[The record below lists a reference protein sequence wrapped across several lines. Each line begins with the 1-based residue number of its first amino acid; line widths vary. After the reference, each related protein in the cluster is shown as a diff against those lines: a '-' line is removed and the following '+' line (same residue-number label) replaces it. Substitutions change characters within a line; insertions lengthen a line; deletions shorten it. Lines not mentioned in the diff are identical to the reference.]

1 MDKTL
6 RTDTIKSLHEEALAT
21 ALANTGDSVCPRCK
35 TAYDRAKLT
44 PPEYK
49 CVCGLELAY
58 PEMGANGEVKGVLGW
73 LHSPGIIVHD
83 RYRIVQLLGRG
94 GFGSTYL
101 VEDMKLGN
109 KRRALKEVPEPM
121 YDEHETRILAKLNH
135 PSVPDITDR
144 AVGDGMVYLV
154 LEFGGSRTL
163 ETVRRSYPEKRVPLA
178 QLAPWVRQL
187 CDVLAYMHAQQPPIV
202 HRDLK
207 PGNILLDD
215 QDRVML
221 IDFGIAKEAVAS
233 EQTRALGRA
242 VTHGYSPPEQAM
254 GTGTDARSDVYA
266 LGATIYYMLTGQRPP
281 GAAERIQGAEV
292 TPASRFVDGLP
303 PAVDRALLQ
312 ALALNPNE
320 RQQNVHEFGKAFD
333 YDVPTVKTYD
343 LSERTVVIGGASTPS
358 ANTGPQMSLKL
369 TPDGPQVVTPP
380 RKAVSR
386 GIGRVA
392 VVASVVGLLV
402 AAGAVAFVI
411 SQFGRSTEES
421 VAAAAPAEP
430 APVPAAAPSDPVP
443 TAAAPAIAPP
453 ASPPTA
459 PAQPVTALPPVPPAE
474 TASAAPAITPPAA
487 TPPAPPAT
495 PVPPPA
501 DVATAPPTYAPPPA
515 PASVEPAMTAPAAPP
530 PASSGSSAME
540 ELLKRRQASESAAEP
555 EPPPTTTAT
564 AEPAPKPAKRKQQKP
579 KPVEPAPTPAPD
591 PAPVAGGAANAWQ
604 KANQNTQ
611 FIEGN

>member
-1 MDKTL
+1 
-6 RTDTIKSLHEEALAT
+6 
-21 ALANTGDSVCPRCK
+21 
-35 TAYDRAKLT
+35 
-44 PPEYK
+44 
-49 CVCGLELAY
+49 
-58 PEMGANGEVKGVLGW
+58 
-73 LHSPGIIVHD
+73 
-83 RYRIVQLLGRG
+83 
-94 GFGSTYL
+94 
-101 VEDMKLGN
+101 
-109 KRRALKEVPEPM
+109 
-121 YDEHETRILAKLNH
+121 
-135 PSVPDITDR
+135 
-144 AVGDGMVYLV
+144 
-154 LEFGGSRTL
+154 
-163 ETVRRSYPEKRVPLA
+163 VRRSYPEKRVPLA

-221 IDFGIAKEAVAS
+221 IDFGISKEAVAS

-281 GAAERIQGAEV
+281 GAAERIQGTEV
-292 TPASRFVDGLP
+292 APASQFVEGLP

-312 ALALNPNE
+312 ALSLNPNE

-343 LSERTVVIGGASTPS
+343 LSERTVIIGSASTPS
-358 ANTGPQMSLKL
+358 VNTGPQMSLKL

-380 RKAVSR
+380 PKPASS
-386 GIGRVA
+386 GIGRIA
-392 VVASVVGLLV
+392 IVASVVGLLA

-411 SQFGRSTEES
+411 AQFGKSATEA
-421 VAAAAPAEP
+421 VATAAPAEP
-430 APVPAAAPSDPVP
+430 AV
-443 TAAAPAIAPP
+443 AAPAP
-453 ASPPTA
+453 APTA
-459 PAQPVTALPPVPPAE
+459 TPAPAPVTPAAVEPAPVAATTPDAASTQPYSAPATTPAQ
-474 TASAAPAITPPAA
+474 
-487 TPPAPPAT
+487 PPAT

-501 DVATAPPTYAPPPA
+501 NVATAPPTYSPPPA
-515 PASVEPAMTAPAAPP
+515 PAATEPAMAAPAAAPA
-530 PASSGSSAME
+530 ASSGSSAME
-540 ELLKRRQASESAAEP
+540 ELLKRRQASDAAAEP
-555 EPPPTTTAT
+555 EPEPPTATAT

-579 KPVEPAPTPAPD
+579 RPVEPAPAPD

>member
-6 RTDTIKSLHEEALAT
+6 RTDTIKNLHEEALAT
-21 ALANTGDSVCPRCK
+21 ALANTGGDVCPRCK
-35 TAYDRAKLT
+35 TSYDRGKLT

-58 PEMGANGEVKGVLGW
+58 PDVSPSGEVKGVIGW
-73 LHSPGIIVHD
+73 LHSPGVIVHD

-144 AVGDGMVYLV
+144 AVGEGMVYLV

-281 GAAERIQGAEV
+281 GAAERIQGTAV
-292 TPASRFVDGLP
+292 APASQFVEGLP

-312 ALALNPNE
+312 ALSLNPNE

-343 LSERTVVIGGASTPS
+343 LSERTVIIGSASTPS
-358 ANTGPQMSLKL
+358 VNTGPQMSLKL

-380 RKAVSR
+380 PKRVSS

-392 VVASVVGLLV
+392 IVASVVGLLA

-411 SQFGRSTEES
+411 AQFGKSATEAVATVAPAES
-421 VAAAAPAEP
+421 AAATPAPAPTAVPTPATPVPVEP
-430 APVPAAAPSDPVP
+430 APVAATTPD
-443 TAAAPAIAPP
+443 AA
-453 ASPPTA
+453 S
-459 PAQPVTALPPVPPAE
+459 AQPYTA
-474 TASAAPAITPPAA
+474 PAA
-487 TPPAPPAT
+487 TPAEPPAT

-501 DVATAPPTYAPPPA
+501 NVATAPPAYSPPPA
-515 PASVEPAMTAPAAPP
+515 PAAPDAAMAPPAPA
-530 PASSGSSAME
+530 SGSSAME
-540 ELLKRRQASESAAEP
+540 ELLKRRQASDAVAEP
-555 EPPPTTTAT
+555 EPAPPTTTAT
-564 AEPAPKPAKRKQQKP
+564 AEPAPKPVKRKQQKP
-579 KPVEPAPTPAPD
+579 KPVEPAPAPAPD

-604 KANQNTQ
+604 KANQNTR

>member
-21 ALANTGDSVCPRCK
+21 ALANTGDNVCPRCK
-35 TAYDRAKLT
+35 TAYDRSALT

-58 PEMGANGEVKGVLGW
+58 PEVGANGEVKGVLGW
-73 LHSPGIIVHD
+73 LHSPGVIVHD
-83 RYRIVQLLGRG
+83 RYRIAQLLGRG

-281 GAAERIQGAEV
+281 GAAERIQGTEV
-292 TPASRFVDGLP
+292 TPASRFLDGLP

-312 ALALNPNE
+312 ALSLNPNE

-358 ANTGPQMSLKL
+358 VNTGPQMSLKL
-369 TPDGPQVVTPP
+369 TPDGPQVVTPAA
-380 RKAVSR
+380 KEVSR

-392 VVASVVGLLV
+392 IVASVVGLLL
-402 AAGAVAFVI
+402 AAGTVAFVI
-411 SQFGRSTEES
+411 SQFGKTASETAATLAPAAATVPPVAPAAAVPGPAAATPAATASAQPSTPP
-421 VAAAAPAEP
+421 VAATAPTPAEPPP
-430 APVPAAAPSDPVP
+430 APVP
-443 TAAAPAIAPP
+443 PP
-453 ASPPTA
+453 ES
-459 PAQPVTALPPVPPAE
+459 
-474 TASAAPAITPPAA
+474 
-487 TPPAPPAT
+487 
-495 PVPPPA
+495 
-501 DVATAPPTYAPPPA
+501 VATAPPAYSPPPA
-515 PASVEPAMTAPAAPP
+515 PASVAPATGAPAA
-530 PASSGSSAME
+530 SGPSAME
-540 ELLKRRQASESAAEP
+540 ELLKRRQASEGVAEP
-555 EPPPTTTAT
+555 GPEPAPTATAT
-564 AEPAPKPAKRKQQKP
+564 AEPAPKPVKRKQQKP
-579 KPVEPAPTPAPD
+579 SPVEPAPAPPPEPAP
-591 PAPVAGGAANAWQ
+591 AAGGAANAWQ

>member
-21 ALANTGDSVCPRCK
+21 ALANTGESVCPRCK
-35 TAYDRAKLT
+35 TAYDRSALT
-44 PPEYK
+44 PPEYR

-58 PEMGANGEVKGVLGW
+58 PEVGANGEVKGVLGW
-73 LHSPGIIVHD
+73 LHSPGAIVHD

-144 AVGDGMVYLV
+144 AVGDGMIYLV

-281 GAAERIQGAEV
+281 GAAERIQGTEV
-292 TPASRFVDGLP
+292 TPASRFADGLP

-312 ALALNPNE
+312 ALSLNPNE

-343 LSERTVVIGGASTPS
+343 LSERTVIIGGASTPS
-358 ANTGPQMSLKL
+358 VNTGPQMSLKL
-369 TPDGPQVVTPP
+369 TADGPQVVTPP
-380 RKAVSR
+380 AKEVSR

-392 VVASVVGLLV
+392 IVASVVGLLL

-411 SQFGRSTEES
+411 SHFGKTGSGT
-421 VAAAAPAEP
+421 VATVAPAATTPAPAAAVPAPAAVTP
-430 APVPAAAPSDPVP
+430 AEAASAQPSAPPAAAPTP
-443 TAAAPAIAPP
+443 TPA
-453 ASPPTA
+453 
-459 PAQPVTALPPVPPAE
+459 VPPA
-474 TASAAPAITPPAA
+474 A
-487 TPPAPPAT
+487 
-495 PVPPPA
+495 PVPPPEN
-501 DVATAPPTYAPPPA
+501 VATAPPAYSPPPA
-515 PASVEPAMTAPAAPP
+515 PASVAPAPTPPAAP

-540 ELLKRRQASESAAEP
+540 ELLKRRQASDSVAEPAP
-555 EPPPTTTAT
+555 EPPPTATAT
-564 AEPAPKPAKRKQQKP
+564 AEPVPKPVKRKQQKP
-579 KPVEPAPTPAPD
+579 RPVEPAPAPPPPD
-591 PAPVAGGAANAWQ
+591 PPPAAGGAANAWQ
-604 KANQNTQ
+604 KANQDTQ

>member
-35 TAYDRAKLT
+35 TAYDRVKLT

-73 LHSPGIIVHD
+73 LHSPGVIVHD

-292 TPASRFVDGLP
+292 TPASRFVGGLP

-312 ALALNPNE
+312 ALSLNPNE

-358 ANTGPQMSLKL
+358 VNTGPQMSLKL

-380 RKAVSR
+380 PKAVNR

-402 AAGAVAFVI
+402 AAGAVAYVI
-411 SQFGRSTEES
+411 SQFGKSASETVTTE
-421 VAAAAPAEP
+421 
-430 APVPAAAPSDPVP
+430 
-443 TAAAPAIAPP
+443 
-453 ASPPTA
+453 A
-459 PAQPVTALPPVPPAE
+459 PAQPDPAPAPVAVTPPPAPAPVVPAPVAATPAE
-474 TASAAPAITPPAA
+474 TASAAPSAPPPVTPAEPPAA
-487 TPPAPPAT
+487 

-501 DVATAPPTYAPPPA
+501 NVATAPPTYAPPPA

-530 PASSGSSAME
+530 PAPSGSSAME
-540 ELLKRRQASESAAEP
+540 ELLKRRQASETAAEP
-555 EPPPTTTAT
+555 DPPATTTTAT
-564 AEPAPKPAKRKQQKP
+564 AEPAPKPVKRKQQKP
-579 KPVEPAPTPAPD
+579 QPVEPAPAPAPD

>member
-21 ALANTGDSVCPRCK
+21 ALANTGDNVCPRCK
-35 TAYDRAKLT
+35 TAYDRSALT

-58 PEMGANGEVKGVLGW
+58 PEVGANGEVKGVLGW
-73 LHSPGIIVHD
+73 LHSPGVIVHD
-83 RYRIVQLLGRG
+83 RYRIAQLLGRG

-281 GAAERIQGAEV
+281 GAAERIQGTEV
-292 TPASRFVDGLP
+292 TPASRFLDGLP

-312 ALALNPNE
+312 ALSLNPNE

-358 ANTGPQMSLKL
+358 VNTGPQMSLKL

-380 RKAVSR
+380 AKEVSR

-392 VVASVVGLLV
+392 IVASVVGLLL
-402 AAGAVAFVI
+402 AAGTVAFVI
-411 SQFGRSTEES
+411 SQFGKTASETAATLAPAAATVPPVAPAAAVPGPAAATPAATASAQPSTPP
-421 VAAAAPAEP
+421 VAATAPTPAEPPP
-430 APVPAAAPSDPVP
+430 APVP
-443 TAAAPAIAPP
+443 PP
-453 ASPPTA
+453 ES
-459 PAQPVTALPPVPPAE
+459 
-474 TASAAPAITPPAA
+474 
-487 TPPAPPAT
+487 
-495 PVPPPA
+495 
-501 DVATAPPTYAPPPA
+501 VATAPPAYSPPPA
-515 PASVEPAMTAPAAPP
+515 PASVAPATGAPAA
-530 PASSGSSAME
+530 SGPSAME
-540 ELLKRRQASESAAEP
+540 ELLKRRQASEGVAEP
-555 EPPPTTTAT
+555 GPEPAPTATAT
-564 AEPAPKPAKRKQQKP
+564 AEPAPKPVKRKQQKP
-579 KPVEPAPTPAPD
+579 SPVEPAPAPPPEPAP
-591 PAPVAGGAANAWQ
+591 AAGGAANAWQ

>member
-21 ALANTGDSVCPRCK
+21 ALASAGDSVCPRCK
-35 TAYDRAKLT
+35 TAYDRARLT

-73 LHSPGIIVHD
+73 LHSPGVIVHD

-292 TPASRFVDGLP
+292 TPASRHVDGLP

-312 ALALNPNE
+312 ALSLNPNE

-333 YDVPTVKTYD
+333 YEVPTVKTYD

-358 ANTGPQMSLKL
+358 VNTGPQMSLKL
-369 TPDGPQVVTPP
+369 TPDGPQVVAPP
-380 RKAVSR
+380 RKAVGR

-392 VVASVVGLLV
+392 IVASVVGLLI

-411 SQFGRSTEES
+411 SQFGKTGSET
-421 VAAAAPAEP
+421 VATDAPAQTVPAP
-430 APVPAAAPSDPVP
+430 APVAPTPA
-443 TAAAPAIAPP
+443 
-453 ASPPTA
+453 TA
-459 PAQPVTALPPVPPAE
+459 PVVPAPVAATSAE
-474 TASAAPAITPPAA
+474 TASAAPSVAPIPP
-487 TPPAPPAT
+487 PQEPPAT

-501 DVATAPPTYAPPPA
+501 NVATAPPTYAPAA
-515 PASVEPAMTAPAAPP
+515 PASVGPAMTAPAPA
-530 PASSGSSAME
+530 PASPGSSAME
-540 ELLKRRQASESAAEP
+540 ELLKRRQASESVAEP
-555 EPPPTTTAT
+555 EPPATTTAT
-564 AEPAPKPAKRKQQKP
+564 AEPAPKPVKRKQQKP
-579 KPVEPAPTPAPD
+579 KPVEPPPAPAPD

>member
-1 MDKTL
+1 
-6 RTDTIKSLHEEALAT
+6 
-21 ALANTGDSVCPRCK
+21 
-35 TAYDRAKLT
+35 
-44 PPEYK
+44 
-49 CVCGLELAY
+49 
-58 PEMGANGEVKGVLGW
+58 
-73 LHSPGIIVHD
+73 
-83 RYRIVQLLGRG
+83 
-94 GFGSTYL
+94 
-101 VEDMKLGN
+101 
-109 KRRALKEVPEPM
+109 
-121 YDEHETRILAKLNH
+121 
-135 PSVPDITDR
+135 
-144 AVGDGMVYLV
+144 MVYLV

-320 RQQNVHEFGKAFD
+320 RQQNVHEFGKSFD

-358 ANTGPQMSLKL
+358 ANTGPHMSLKL

-380 RKAVSR
+380 RKAVSH

-411 SQFGRSTEES
+411 SQFGKSTSET
-421 VAAAAPAEP
+421 VATVAPAQIDPAP
-430 APVPAAAPSDPVP
+430 APVA
-443 TAAAPAIAPP
+443 
-453 ASPPTA
+453 PTA
-459 PAQPVTALPPVPPAE
+459 PAPAPVLPSPVAATPADS
-474 TASAAPAITPPAA
+474 ASAAPIPTPLPAP
-487 TPPAPPAT
+487 TEPPAT

-501 DVATAPPTYAPPPA
+501 NVATAPPA
-515 PASVEPAMTAPAAPP
+515 PASVEPAMTAPAPA

-540 ELLKRRQASESAAEP
+540 ELLKRRQASESVAEP
-555 EPPPTTTAT
+555 EPPATTTAT
-564 AEPAPKPAKRKQQKP
+564 AEPAPKPVKRKQQKP

-591 PAPVAGGAANAWQ
+591 PAPVAGGGANAWQ